1 MPPRIAARERAAL
14 VGWVAGRMRR
24 LDAERSLDEL
34 AGLAE
39 AAGGQV
45 VLRTL
50 QERPKP
56 DPSTFLGA
64 GKIQTLAAACSELKV
79 DVVVFDNELTPA
91 QLREIGEVVGT
102 KIVDRTQLILDL
114 LARRARTR

>member
-1 MPPRIAARERAAL
+1 MAQQRTGRASSVGKRERAAL
-14 VGWVAGRMRR
+14 VGLIAGRARR

-39 AAGGQV
+39 AAGAQV
-45 VLRTL
+45 VLRML

-64 GKIQTLAAACSELKV
+64 GKLGTLAVSCAETGV
-79 DVVVFDNELTPA
+79 NVVMFDNELTPA
-91 QLREIGEVVGT
+91 QLRHIEEQVSQ
-102 KIVDRTQLILDL
+102 KIIDRTQLILDIF
-114 LARRARTR
+114 

>member
-1 MPPRIAARERAAL
+1 MRHGRVAEPERAAL
-14 VGWVAGRMRR
+14 VGLISGRVRR

-39 AAGGQV
+39 AAGARV
-45 VLRTL
+45 VLKVL

-64 GKIQTLAAACSELKV
+64 GKIEMLGASCAETGA

-91 QLREIGEVVGT
+91 QLKNIEAEVGR
-102 KIVDRTQLILDL
+102 KIVDRTQLILDIF
-114 LARRARTR
+114 A